1 MNPSSLLKGFAFL
14 LILQWISTQII
25 AFLQIPFPAP
35 LLAMLILTALLC
47 SGIVHENQ
55 IDHIC
60 EALIEKMSMLFL
72 PASVS
77 MILYL
82 DIISAELVP
91 ILIIVLV
98 SSFLVLS
105 CTALVLEF
113 FLKVQ
118 EKGGKNHVS

>member
-35 LLAMLILTALLC
+35 LLAMLLLTGLLC
-47 SGIVHENQ
+47 TGIVHENQ

-82 DIISAELVP
+82 DIITAELVP
-91 ILIIVLV
+91 ILVIVFV

-105 CTALVLEF
+105 CTGIVLEF
-113 FLKVQ
+113 FLRTH
-118 EKGGKNHVS
+118 EKEEH

>member
-1 MNPSSLLKGFAFL
+1 MNPSSLLKGFALL
-14 LILQWISTQII
+14 LILQSISTQII
-25 AFLQIPFPAP
+25 AFLGIPFPAP
-35 LLAMLILTALLC
+35 LLAMLLLTALLC

-55 IDHIC
+55 VDHIC

-72 PASVS
+72 PASIS

-82 DIISAELVP
+82 DIITAELVP
-91 ILIIVLV
+91 ILIIVFV

-113 FLKVQ
+113 FLRAQ
-118 EKGGKNHVS
+118 EKGGQKHVS

>member
-14 LILQWISTQII
+14 LILQWLSTQII

-35 LLAMLILTALLC
+35 LLAMLLLTALLC
-47 SGIVHENQ
+47 TGIVHENQ

-98 SSFLVLS
+98 SSLLVLS
-105 CTALVLEF
+105 CTGLVLEF
-113 FLKVQ
+113 FLKKQ
-118 EKGGKNHVS
+118 SKGGGSHVS

>member
-14 LILQWISTQII
+14 LILQWLSTQII

-35 LLAMLILTALLC
+35 LLAMLLLTGLLC
-47 SGIVHENQ
+47 TGIVHENQ

-82 DIISAELVP
+82 DIITAELVP
-91 ILIIVLV
+91 ILIIVFV

-105 CTALVLEF
+105 CTGLVLEF
-113 FLKVQ
+113 FLRKQ
-118 EKGGKNHVS
+118 GRREE

>member
-35 LLAMLILTALLC
+35 LLAMLLLTGLLC
-47 SGIVHENQ
+47 TGIVHENQ

-91 ILIIVLV
+91 ILIVVFV
-98 SSFLVLS
+98 SSFLVLA
-105 CTALVLEF
+105 CTGLILEF
-113 FLKVQ
+113 FLRSH
-118 EKGGKNHVS
+118 GKEGRKHVS

>member
-25 AFLQIPFPAP
+25 ALLQIPFPPP
-35 LLAMLILTALLC
+35 LLAMLLLTGLLC
-47 SGIVHENQ
+47 TGIVHENQ

-82 DIISAELVP
+82 DIITAELVP
-91 ILIIVLV
+91 ILIIVCV
-98 SSFLVLS
+98 SSILVLS

-113 FLKVQ
+113 FLRRQ
-118 EKGGKNHVS
+118 EKGGQNHVS